1 MKFKQ
6 RIWVRGIDLFGIDV
20 DSRQDLVNNTIIF
33 RSPIIYPNFLMSE
46 RQPSPPGLGCMVS
59 VSFVAPLSSVPLF
72 MPLLLSF
79 YVLHIAQLV
88 VQSHANSSCQSDGTL
103 YYQCIYVPL
112 APPRTGEWSC
122 SLSVLSQPLDI
133 TDHNR
138 NSQLRNQ
145 IFKAGTNYTSPS
157 LVSLFRK
164 RRYGWCNATFWT
176 SSSSTRHYGSWG
188 VRYFCERKAVH
199 FILYENRVN
208 FAN

>member
-1 MKFKQ
+1 MGAWK
-6 RIWVRGIDLFGIDV
+6 LFGTDV
-20 DSRQDLVNNTIIF
+20 DSRQDLVNNKIIVWN
-33 RSPIIYPNFLMSE
+33 PTTEGNFLTYE
-46 RQPSPPGLGCMVS
+46 GQPSPPGLGCMVS

-79 YVLHIAQLV
+79 YVPHISQLV

-112 APPRTGEWSC
+112 APPRTGEWSRI
-122 SLSVLSQPLDI
+122 LSALSQSLDI

-188 VRYFCERKAVH
+188 VRYFRERKAVH

-208 FAN
+208 VAN

>member
-1 MKFKQ
+1 MILWTTQLYFGVPYQ
-6 RIWVRGIDLFGIDV
+6 TGIFWQLRDIHFIQDSAPWCQFRLLHHFPQFLYLCPSFSPSTYCLF
-20 DSRQDLVNNTIIF
+20 
-33 RSPIIYPNFLMSE
+33 
-46 RQPSPPGLGCMVS
+46 
-59 VSFVAPLSSVPLF
+59 LSLRE
-72 MPLLLSF
+72 
-79 YVLHIAQLV
+79 HTAQLI
-88 VQSHANSSCQSDGTL
+88 VQSHVNSSCQSDGTL

-122 SLSVLSQPLDI
+122 ILSVLSQPLDI

-164 RRYGWCNATFWT
+164 RRYRWCNATFWT

-188 VRYFCERKAVH
+188 VRYFRERKAVH
-199 FILYENRVN
+199 FICHKNRVN
-208 FAN
+208 VAN

>member
-1 MKFKQ
+1 
-6 RIWVRGIDLFGIDV
+6 VV
-20 DSRQDLVNNTIIF
+20 
-33 RSPIIYPNFLMSE
+33 P
-46 RQPSPPGLGCMVS
+46 
-59 VSFVAPLSSVPLF
+59 VSFVAPLSSVSLF
-72 MPLLLSF
+72 MSLFSPSTYWFFLS
-79 YVLHIAQLV
+79 LREHIAQLI
-88 VQSHANSSCQSDGTL
+88 VQSHVNSSCQSDGTL

-112 APPRTGEWSC
+112 APPQTGEWSC
-122 SLSVLSQPLDI
+122 ILSVLSQPLDI

-188 VRYFCERKAVH
+188 VRYFRERKAAH
-199 FILYENRVN
+199 FIIYENRVN
-208 FAN
+208 VAN